1 MQADPRVRRL
11 LVVALA
17 AAASCS
23 RTDTPGAGDSQA
35 TSPPASTTPA
45 PTPGRWV
52 ALKACPFEC
61 CRYGTWQLR
70 TGALL
75 RREPSPA
82 SDSLA
87 ALGAG
92 ARIVTDSGIVIVD
105 PVGLAV
111 ITGTP
116 RRTMDTAALP
126 VRAGDTLQLLDYLGE
141 GIQRVRARDSVFTVD
156 FMIDSTGSGGVKL
169 LRAPRRSWW
178 AHLRE
183 PQTGWILMD
192 SVRVRGADACSGDPP
207 LQNDE

>member
-1 MQADPRVRRL
+1 MPRDSRARSL
-11 LVVALA
+11 LLVALA
-17 AAASCS
+17 VAASCS
-23 RTDTPGAGDSQA
+23 RTDTPGAADSQA
-35 TSPPASTTPA
+35 TSPPASATPA
-45 PTPGRWV
+45 PAPDRWV

-70 TGALL
+70 TAALL
-75 RREPSPA
+75 RREPSPT

-87 ALGAG
+87 AFSAG

-116 RRTMDTAALP
+116 RRPMDTAALP

-141 GIQRVRARDSVFTVD
+141 GVQRVRARDSVFTVD
-156 FMIDSTGSGGVKL
+156 FMIDSTGSSGVKL

-178 AHLRE
+178 AHVRE
-183 PQTGWILMD
+183 PQAGWILMD

-207 LQNDE
+207 LQNEE